1 MNAAE
6 LILRRKHEAMYKR
19 PRSQQEQRPEDR
31 QGASHQRVRGE
42 QSRASQTGRDVVLT
56 RDGRIVRRTTDDQN
70 RVGTMSDINVNL
82 DL

>member
-1 MNAAE
+1 MNVAE
-6 LILRRKHEAMYKR
+6 MILRRKHEAMYKR
-19 PRSQQEQRPEDR
+19 SRSQQEQGLEDR
-31 QGASHQRVRGE
+31 QGVSPQRVRSE
-42 QSRASQTGRDVVLT
+42 QSRASQTGRDVMLT

>member
-6 LILRRKHEAMYKR
+6 MILRRKHESMYKR
-19 PRSQQEQRPEDR
+19 PRSQQEQAPDTR
-31 QGASHQRVRGE
+31 QDASRHRVRGE
-42 QSRASQTGRDVVLT
+42 QSCASQAGRDVVLT